1 MMRLAGT
8 FELAG
13 GVATALLG
21 VALSLYV
28 MKPAATPLDYL
39 GLFSVTTCAA
49 LLVAVGAYAH
59 TVSGNSWG
67 RILMWVGGIILVYKT
82 ASLLLHVPVGL
93 YFLGWVGLFLVLPGV
108 AATLTLIASLFV
120 GAPAKK

>member
-1 MMRLAGT
+1 MKTARAI
-8 FELAG
+8 ELGG

-28 MKPAATPLDYL
+28 MKPAATASDYL

-49 LLVAVGAYAH
+49 LFVAVGAYAH
-59 TVSGNSWG
+59 TISHNSWG
-67 RILMWVGGIILVYKT
+67 RVLVWVGGIILVYET

-93 YFLGWVGLFLVLPGV
+93 YFLGWVGLFLVLPGM
-108 AATLTLIASLFV
+108 AAAVTVIASLFS
-120 GAPAKK
+120 GTRAKK

>member
-1 MMRLAGT
+1 MLS
-8 FELAG
+8 
-13 GVATALLG
+13 

-39 GLFSVTTCAA
+39 GLFSVATCAA

-59 TVSGNSWG
+59 TVSQNSSG
-67 RILMWVGGIILVYKT
+67 RILVWVGGIVLIYET

-108 AATLTLIASLFV
+108 TAALTLIASFFS
-120 GAPAKK
+120 GAAAKK

>member
-1 MMRLAGT
+1 M
-8 FELAG
+8 
-13 GVATALLG
+13 
-21 VALSLYV
+21 SLYV

-59 TVSGNSWG
+59 TVSHNSWG
-67 RILMWVGGIILVYKT
+67 RILTWVGGIILVYQT

-108 AATLTLIASLFV
+108 AAALTLIASLFS
-120 GAPAKK
+120 GARAKK